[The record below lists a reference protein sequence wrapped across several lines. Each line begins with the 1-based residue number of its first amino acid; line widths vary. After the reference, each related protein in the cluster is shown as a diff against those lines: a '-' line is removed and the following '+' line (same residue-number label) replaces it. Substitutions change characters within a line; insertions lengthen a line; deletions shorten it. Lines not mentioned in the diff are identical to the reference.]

1 MGEILK
7 EEKKMRNTRWR
18 SKVIP
23 SPRQEREYIKK
34 DEDKNKNESNEKEK
48 KEKFKKVKIKR
59 ANQNEA
65 KKFSID
71 QDILQILYSRGI
83 DSDEK
88 IKKFLNPSLE
98 DIENPLGLCDM
109 EKAVVEIEK
118 AISEQKNIW
127 IYGDYD
133 VDGITSTSVLY
144 LALKE
149 LGAENVN
156 YYIPI
161 RDEGYGLNNEA
172 LKKIKDSG
180 AELVITVDCGITA
193 FPEVEFA
200 NSIDLPIIITD
211 HHNLHGG
218 KIPEALAVINPKRK
232 ENSFSFE
239 FLAGVGTIFMVV
251 LCLFERAGKKEET
264 NKYLDLVAI
273 GTVADIVPLTDE
285 NRIFT
290 KFGLEQLL
298 CTKHKGLKFLL
309 YKLFSSNQQDI
320 EKTEYTTYDVG
331 FIIAP
336 LFNAAGRLTDAK
348 MVVKLLISDND
359 REIEIIVKEL
369 INKNFER
376 KELQNEI
383 VEKVEKHIE
392 ESDLKEDYVIVDY
405 SPEYHHGVIGIA
417 ASKIVDKY
425 YKPAIII
432 EVKEDEGIA
441 VGSCRSIGNFNIL
454 EALQSMPEL
463 FLKFGGHSGAAGFT
477 IGIKNLELFK
487 EKINKFA
494 KTKLKEEDFVKII
507 EIDKQIP
514 IQKVSYEF
522 FQVIKLLKPF
532 GFGNPMPT
540 FRTNNVLFENIK
552 FIGENKNHIMFDI
565 KQKGFFSRNAVW
577 FNSGEYFKELNENLF
592 YDIVYK
598 LKTEMFQ
605 DRYYTKVYIEDVKVS
620 QLKDDTLS
628 YYHSL
633 FNTSFP
639 MKSIFYTNIELDLE
653 KKITMKMEFDQVSL
667 FQGRKFIGRLDYS
680 VSNLLI
686 LLNQYYNWNFTV
698 KIEDVKQT
706 ASHSIVNILVKKD
719 YSFKC
724 YDHTQVGIFKK
735 IKEFLIGEM
744 EYNSQTKSLL
754 SQFFRQNK
762 NLIIKNIFNE
772 EEKYKYKMSNFENF
786 LLTIGIYYKKMTDKK
801 SQIVINSEKKPAF
814 NNFIKSYFD
823 INEEY
828 LENDYPFTL
837 FYNYKNTQELENII
851 KSYFSMQNEI
861 GYETI
866 ENIQNFEIN
875 ENFETEEN
883 LKLLEYKKIEKIE
896 LKNNQAENPNENYVK
911 IGEDNQEKNQ
921 NVENTKNLSESKTE
935 DENKNKEVEKRFCVI
950 VNSED
955 FMIKTEKLDKS
966 NIKELNIQIEVPENI
981 VFLQDSTKKE
991 RKNAKNIFLEYLPI
1005 EKKIKLKKLLEDGEK
1020 IFSDYS
1026 VNEIL

>member
-1 MGEILK
+1 MRRTK
-7 EEKKMRNTRWR
+7 WAEKI
-18 SKVIP
+18 IP
-23 SPRQEREYIKK
+23 NPRQEREYIERDNKQSFDDKTKRIKK
-34 DEDKNKNESNEKEK
+34 SGNKKQIMENSNLG
-48 KEKFKKVKIKR
+48 
-59 ANQNEA
+59 
-65 KKFSID
+65 SLID
-71 QDILQILYSRGI
+71 NDILKILYSRGI
-83 DSDEK
+83 TTEK
-88 IKKFLNPSLE
+88 EVIEFLNPKM
-98 DIENPLGLCDM
+98 ENIQDPYGLQDM
-109 EKAVVEIEK
+109 EKTVLEIEK
-118 AISEQKNIW
+118 AVEEQKNIW
-127 IYGDYD
+127 IFGDYD
-133 VDGITSTSVLY
+133 VDGITSTSILY
-144 LALKE
+144 MALKE

-180 AELVITVDCGITA
+180 ADLVITVDCGITA

-218 KIPEALAVINPKRK
+218 KVPAAVAVVNPKRF
-232 ENSFSFE
+232 ENEFSFE
-239 FLAGVGTIFMVV
+239 FLAGVGTIFMVI
-251 LCLFERAGKKEET
+251 LCLYERIGKKAKAY
-264 NKYLDLVAI
+264 KYLDLVAI
-273 GTVADIVPLTDE
+273 GTVADIVPLVEE
-285 NRIFT
+285 NRILT
-290 KFGLEQLL
+290 KFGLEQLSRS
-298 CTKHKGLKFLL
+298 KNKGLRFLL
-309 YKLFSSNQQDI
+309 YKLFSTQNSDFN
-320 EKTEYTTYDVG
+320 EKTEYNSYDVG

-336 LFNAAGRLTDAK
+336 VFNAAGRLKDAK

-620 QLKDDTLS
+620 QLKDDTFS

-706 ASHSIVNILVKKD
+706 ASHSIVNILIKRD

-724 YDHTQVGIFKK
+724 YDHTQVGIFRK
-735 IKEFLIGEM
+735 IKEFLIGKM
-744 EYNSQTKSLL
+744 EYNTQTKNLL

-762 NLIIKNIFNE
+762 NLIVKNIFNE
-772 EEKYKYKMSNFENF
+772 GEKYKYKMSNFENF
-786 LLTIGIYYKKMTDKK
+786 LLTIGIYYKKTTDKK
-801 SQIVINSEKKPAF
+801 SQIVISSEKKTVF

-828 LENDYPFTL
+828 SENDYPFTL
-837 FYNYKNTQELENII
+837 FYNYKDTQELENII
-851 KSYFSMQNEI
+851 KSDFSLQNEI
-861 GYETI
+861 NYEI
-866 ENIQNFEIN
+866 DENVQSSEVN
-875 ENFETEEN
+875 ENSESFESKEE
-883 LKLLEYKKIEKIE
+883 LKQLEYKKIEGIE
-896 LKNNQAENPNENYVK
+896 LKNSQAENQSEDQENLGENE
-911 IGEDNQEKNQ
+911 IEDEKENQEFG
-921 NVENTKNLSESKTE
+921 
-935 DENKNKEVEKRFCVI
+935 KRFCVI

-955 FMIKTEKLDKS
+955 FMIKTENLDES
-966 NIKELNIQIEVPENI
+966 NIKELNIQIEVPENV

-1005 EKKIKLKKLLEDGEK
+1005 EKKIKLKKLLEDREK